1 MQILKKI
8 TKSKINLLDQSYNIH
23 IHIRSKLSYTNI
35 DSVVNFTISNSNNH
49 IVAPNL
55 YILKNN

>member
-8 TKSKINLLDQSYNIH
+8 RKSKINLLDQSYNIH

-35 DSVVNFTISNSNNH
+35 YSVVNYTISNSNNH

>member
-8 TKSKINLLDQSYNIH
+8 TKSKINLLDQIYNIH

-35 DSVVNFTISNSNNH
+35 YSAVNYTISNSNNH